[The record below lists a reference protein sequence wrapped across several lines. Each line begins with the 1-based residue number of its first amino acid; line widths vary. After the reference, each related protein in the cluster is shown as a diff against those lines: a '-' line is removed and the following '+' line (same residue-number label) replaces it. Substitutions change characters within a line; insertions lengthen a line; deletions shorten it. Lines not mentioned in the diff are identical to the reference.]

1 MGRALAGAVYVL
13 ATLNWAG
20 AMVLSRDFGCEG
32 GDCTQNELHR
42 MDVSV
47 VLGLIGLT
55 IAAAALLASLF
66 RRSLG
71 LFLLCSHV
79 VVFAINLGIFW
90 GLGDT
95 PWYVIPFAA
104 LAASAGFVAVGGHGL
119 APSRRA

>member
-1 MGRALAGAVYVL
+1 
-13 ATLNWAG
+13 
-20 AMVLSRDFGCEG
+20 
-32 GDCTQNELHR
+32 

-55 IAAAALLASLF
+55 VAAAALLAAVL

-95 PWYVIPFAA
+95 PWFLIPFAA
-104 LAASAGFVAVGGHGL
+104 VAAAAGYVAVGGHGL
-119 APSRRA
+119 APNRRA